1 MKTIL
6 TNYISKKI
14 SKDEKAEKSILQAI
28 LGLASYLS
36 IDDDLILDFIEDAE
50 NDNIF
55 SSLDF
60 IDGGNWCD
68 SLVDEKYL
76 PFMKELFQCR
86 PIGLG
91 TPNAACGEGELML
104 ILSSPQITRP
114 TQNDILIGEK
124 KYNLKDTSPRI
135 FSEITGKDL
144 NKKLIKICEE
154 IGFQPNVYNS
164 VNTVQLVN
172 KNYVENHWNKQF
184 ENSTIENV
192 KKLLSV
198 FLISLFPDKKI
209 ETEKIDEIINNVLEN
224 NLLVWDKW
232 IKELII
238 FIYKN
243 GVEKNEN
250 LVLMEVNGNVK
261 SLPSDQNIFS
271 EKVMNNQI
279 IFTGDYFRMNQKNK
293 TGLYLNYVN

>member
-6 TNYISKKI
+6 ANYISKKI
-14 SKDEKAEKSILQAI
+14 SKDKKAEKSILQAI
-28 LGLASYLS
+28 LGLITYLS
-36 IDDDLILDFIEDAE
+36 IDDDLILNFIEDAE

-60 IDGGNWCD
+60 INGGNWCD
-68 SLVDEKYL
+68 SLVDKKYL

-114 TQNDILIGEK
+114 RQNDIMIGKK

-144 NKKLIKICEE
+144 NKKLIKTCEE
-154 IGFQPNVYNS
+154 NGFQPNVYNS
-164 VNTVQLVN
+164 INTVQLVN

-184 ENSTIENV
+184 ENSTVENV

-198 FLISLFPDKKI
+198 FLISLFPEKKI
-209 ETEKIDEIINNVLEN
+209 ETKKIDEILNNVLKN

-261 SLPSDQNIFS
+261 SLPSDQNIFF

-279 IFTGDYFRMNQKNK
+279 IFVGEFFRMNQKFK